1 MAWTVEKEQLA
12 AIPLHRRLPSVEG
25 RGRRVQFLPF
35 QPKPQPMGLPS
46 LTPFLETMKPGANNE
61 RVFRM
66 AFASVYLH

>member
-1 MAWTVEKEQLA
+1 
-12 AIPLHRRLPSVEG
+12 
-25 RGRRVQFLPF
+25 
-35 QPKPQPMGLPS
+35 MGLPS